1 MVSFSENHKEFIKN
15 KSQRFRNVF
24 TEEFNKILLSANND
38 KRIKLVDSVETYT
51 YGINEEIIHRKKE
64 IKCNNIMKKYEK

>member
-1 MVSFSENHKEFIKN
+1 M
-15 KSQRFRNVF
+15 
-24 TEEFNKILLSANND
+24 LSANND

-64 IKCNNIMKKYEK
+64 IKCNNIMKKYEKWLTMATLQKTTTKNKKQNEKNIEKHI